1 MVMDTFTLTPEQEAE
16 FRRIIQTLLDKKL
29 DPIETAREFGVDIEQ
44 LILLRKRKPI
54 ERLRLMQSMAQF
66 ILKGRA
72 SIQKQKELAKHERD
86 LKLRKP
92 VTSVN

>member
-1 MVMDTFTLTPEQEAE
+1 MDTFTLTPEQEE
-16 FRRIIQTLLDKKL
+16 ESRRIIQTLLDKEL

-72 SIQKQKELAKHERD
+72 SIQKQKERRKHERNAQ
-86 LKLRKP
+86 LRKP
-92 VTSVN
+92 IAPVN